1 MKKTLTL
8 LELNSLVKEV
18 VELSLPNEYWVEAEL
33 SEAREVRGHCYMQ
46 LIQKDERSN
55 TPVAQ
60 APAKCW
66 KSSWM
71 LIQPH
76 FERVTG
82 QRLCAGLKVLL
93 KVYAQFHE
101 NYGFSWI
108 VTDIDPTYTMGD
120 MARRRQEIIRALKA
134 QGIFDL
140 NRELPLPQFAQRIAV
155 ISSEQ
160 AAGYGDFLNQL
171 VRNKYGF
178 QFDIELFPAIMQG
191 EQVEST
197 VIAALNEIYRKQTQT
212 QLPFDC
218 VVIIR
223 GGGAVADLSGFDTLP
238 LAENVANF
246 PIPVIT
252 GIGHDRDESVLD
264 MVAHTAVKTPTAAA
278 DILIDNLKHTNDR
291 ISDARERIIN
301 TTNRI
306 LQMQHLR
313 LSRLT
318 QAIPALFT
326 LATTQQTARLNRLT
340 DRMTTAA
347 GQLTTERRHRLDIL
361 EQTLLPIVNSKL
373 MQQRHRL
380 QLITQ
385 RIEAVN
391 PERLLARG
399 YSITLH
405 KGKVL
410 SSTSHIQPGDT
421 IETRL
426 QQGRFS
432 AVVTSLS
439 SKEEEQQ
446 PPSVQ

>member
-82 QRLCAGLKVLL
+82 QRLRAGLKVLL

-120 MARRRQEIIRALKA
+120 MARRRQEIIRTLKA

-160 AAGYGDFLNQL
+160 AAGYGDFVNQL

-178 QFDIELFPAIMQG
+178 QFDIEFFPAIMQG
-191 EQVEST
+191 EQVERT
-197 VIAALNEIYRKQTQT
+197 VIAALDEIYRKQTQT

-252 GIGHDRDESVLD
+252 GIGHDRDQSVLD

-326 LATTQQTARLNRLT
+326 LATTQQTARLNRIA

-347 GQLTTERRHRLDIL
+347 GQLTTERRHRLHIL
-361 EQTLLPIVNSKL
+361 EQTLTPIVNSKL
-373 MQQRHRL
+373 MLQRHRL

-439 SKEEEQQ
+439 AKEEEQQ

>member
-1 MKKTLTL
+1 
-8 LELNSLVKEV
+8 
-18 VELSLPNEYWVEAEL
+18 
-33 SEAREVRGHCYMQ
+33 
-46 LIQKDERSN
+46 
-55 TPVAQ
+55 
-60 APAKCW
+60 
-66 KSSWM
+66 
-71 LIQPH
+71 
-76 FERVTG
+76 
-82 QRLCAGLKVLL
+82 
-93 KVYAQFHE
+93 
-101 NYGFSWI
+101 
-108 VTDIDPTYTMGD
+108 
-120 MARRRQEIIRALKA
+120 
-134 QGIFDL
+134 
-140 NRELPLPQFAQRIAV
+140 
-155 ISSEQ
+155 
-160 AAGYGDFLNQL
+160 
-171 VRNKYGF
+171 
-178 QFDIELFPAIMQG
+178 
-191 EQVEST
+191 
-197 VIAALNEIYRKQTQT
+197 
-212 QLPFDC
+212 
-218 VVIIR
+218 
-223 GGGAVADLSGFDTLP
+223 
-238 LAENVANF
+238 
-246 PIPVIT
+246 
-252 GIGHDRDESVLD
+252 

-326 LATTQQTARLNRLT
+326 LATTQQTSRLNRLT

-347 GQLTTERRHRLDIL
+347 GQLTTERRHRLHIL

-373 MQQRHRL
+373 MLQRHRL